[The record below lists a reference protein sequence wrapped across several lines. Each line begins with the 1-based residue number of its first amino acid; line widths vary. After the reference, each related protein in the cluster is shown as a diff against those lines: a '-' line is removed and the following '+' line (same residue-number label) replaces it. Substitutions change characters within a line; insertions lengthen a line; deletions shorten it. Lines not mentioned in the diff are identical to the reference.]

1 MKNSFLFFLLFLSF
15 ATWAQEETLMRGNV
29 FNTESEMTQLVLDT
43 FADFK
48 MDNRSI
54 HIEISQQKGA
64 GDKGKKDRKDK
75 KEKRDRKPTDRRDK
89 KGAPK
94 RKDAS
99 DTFSKKR
106 KKRK

>member
-1 MKNSFLFFLLFLSF
+1 MYQRQSF
-15 ATWAQEETLMRGNV
+15 
-29 FNTESEMTQLVLDT
+29 FNTEAEMTQLVLDT

-64 GDKGKKDRKDK
+64 GDKGKKDKRDKKDK
-75 KEKRDRKPTDRRDK
+75 KERRDHKPADRRDK